1 MQQDIKTVNTM
12 FKFGVGLNFIGLS
25 IIHSAVAISSIG
37 NDLDAVKN
45 INHDDNK
52 YINRKILT
60 KKS

>member
-1 MQQDIKTVNTM
+1 M